1 MFVILFVLLYTE
13 CNGPFQS
20 YPKPLFQSEAKWYE
34 MIINSHANE
43 TLWQETFCTLP
54 RFESEG
60 FWNSKMA
67 Y

>member
-1 MFVILFVLLYTE
+1 MFVILFVLLYTD
-13 CNGPFQS
+13 NARVT
-20 YPKPLFQSEAKWYE
+20 LSEAKWHE

-43 TLWQETFCTLP
+43 TFWQETFCTLP

-60 FWNSKMA
+60 FWNSEMA